1 MYIPKHYQ
9 EHDID
14 KIKQF
19 IYTHPFATI
28 ISNDKNHRPLAT
40 HLPLMILHNTTRFI
54 ITGHFA
60 KGNEQWKSIESNEE
74 VLLIFQGPDAYIS
87 STWYSDEDVPTW
99 DYQSVQLYGKPYLLS
114 EDEVKQDLINLLKRF
129 EKKDG
134 ARWENMSDDTLK
146 QIHGVV
152 GFRIEV
158 TEIHAANKLSQNR
171 TAADYENII
180 QHLSK
185 ENPEIV
191 EAMKKERKDK

>member
-9 EHDID
+9 EHDVE

-19 IYTHPFATI
+19 IDTHPFATI
-28 ISNDKNHRPLAT
+28 VSNNQNHKPLAT
-40 HLPLMILHNTTRFI
+40 HLPLLIQPDTFRFI

-60 KGNEQWKSIESNEE
+60 KGNEQWKSLDDNEE
-74 VLLIFQGPDAYIS
+74 VLLIFQGPHAYIS

-99 DYQSVQLYGKPYLLS
+99 DYQSVQLYGRPFLLD
-114 EDEVKQDLINLLKRF
+114 EDEVKEDLITLLKRF

-152 GFRIEV
+152 GFRIEI
-158 TEIHAANKLSQNR
+158 TEVYAANKLSQNR

-185 ENPEIV
+185 ENPEIAD
-191 EAMKKERKDK
+191 AMKKESN